1 MEANETLSYMRSC
14 LDKKQ
19 VGSTTADRVSKIA
32 SFFMSSSFDQ
42 DDILH
47 SISSYFPKN
56 DELESWYLSNSRQ
69 VKKLSKESPND
80 YFSDR
85 YDLEEDLSGYKNSSI
100 WLNNVENGLKIMPL
114 DPEVNEASMI
124 VKILYKE
131 ALFAHE
137 HKDELQSEILVD
149 D

>member
-19 VGSTTADRVSKIA
+19 VGSTTAERVSKIA

-56 DELESWYLSNSRQ
+56 DELESWYIANSFEIRR
-69 VKKLSKESPND
+69 LSKESPKN
-80 YFSDR
+80 YYSDR
-85 YDLEEDLSGYKNSSI
+85 FDLEEELSAYKNSSI
-100 WLNNVENGLKIMPL
+100 WLHNVENGLKIMPL
-114 DPEVNEASMI
+114 DPEVSEASMI
-124 VKILYKE
+124 VKMLYKE
-131 ALFAHE
+131 AIFAFDHND
-137 HKDELQSEILVD
+137 K
-149 D
+149 